1 MLCPF
6 DGDEMNLHMAQDVES
21 EAELLNLAAVP
32 YQIVSPANNA
42 TIVGIFQDAL
52 LGAYRISR
60 ENIDFSK
67 RDAMNILM
75 NCNDVDLTLFNKD
88 RINSFEILTQI
99 TPPLSVHH
107 TNGKFKESE
116 DKETSNNVLEIK
128 NGEYKRGQLDKSLLG
143 ARSKGL
149 YIVFVMIFGNMQSSK
164 YIDDLQM

>member
-1 MLCPF
+1 
-6 DGDEMNLHMAQDVES
+6 MNLHMAQDVES

-42 TIVGIFQDAL
+42 TIVGIFQDSL
-52 LGAYRISR
+52 LGAFRFSR
-60 ENIDFSK
+60 ENIDFNK
-67 RDAMNILM
+67 RDAMNMLM
-75 NCNDVDLTLFNKD
+75 SCNDIDLTLFGKD

-116 DKETSNNVLEIK
+116 DKETSNNVLEII
-128 NGEYKRGQLDKSLLG
+128 NGVYKRGQLDKSLLG

-149 YIVFVMIFGNMQSSK
+149 LHRICNDFGNMQSSN
-164 YIDDLQM
+164 YIDDLQNKIR